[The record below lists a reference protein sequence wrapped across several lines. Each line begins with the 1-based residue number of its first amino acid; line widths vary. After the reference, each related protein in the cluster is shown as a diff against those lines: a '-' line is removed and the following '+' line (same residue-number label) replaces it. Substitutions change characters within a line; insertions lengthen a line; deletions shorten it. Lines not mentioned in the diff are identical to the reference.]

1 LACSGGWPAA
11 PDRRGRP
18 PHPPARPR
26 PPGAARP
33 GATVKQRDH
42 HLSGRHLDLAVYY
55 PRTFRGRRYL
65 APEWHPVPY
74 TRAVA
79 AAAVGELL
87 EAEPDCPGS
96 RRPFPAGTRL
106 QEIDLDAGT
115 ATVELSRS
123 ALPAAGAARR
133 WPLQAL
139 VHTLTQFPTV
149 RRVLVKVGGRAVAGP
164 LTRDPALPLAPIAL
178 SEPAAGTLVR
188 GDRLVVKGEAS
199 VFEGTVSLRLRDDRG
214 QVMAQGY
221 ATAAEGAPARGSS
234 RPPSPSPPRPPPT
247 PGRSRPSRSAPRTA
261 GSSTWSSSRSGSAAN
276 PAGDAGRRRPRS
288 PRGRPRPSGRPGR
301 RSG

>member
-1 LACSGGWPAA
+1 MRRLTAGLAAFGMLWGLAGCAGPPRQAA
-11 PDRRGRP
+11 P
-18 PHPPARPR
+18 PAGQAATA
-26 PPGAARP
+26 GAARP

-87 EAEPDCPGS
+87 GAEPDCPGS

-149 RRVLVKVGGRAVAGP
+149 RRVLVKVGGRAVSGP
-164 LTRDPALPLAPIAL
+164 LTRDPAIPLAPIAL
-178 SEPAAGTLVR
+178 AEPAAGALVK

-199 VFEGTVSLRLRDDRG
+199 VYEGTVSLRLRDDRG

-221 ATAAEGAPARGSS
+221 ATAAEDA
-234 RPPSPSPPRPPPT
+234 
-247 PGRSRPSRSAPRTA
+247 PGRGPF
-261 GSSTWSSSRSGSAAN
+261 SAALTFTP
-276 PAGDAGRRRPRS
+276 PAAPHAWTVEAFEVSAEDGRIVYSVHLPIWV
-288 PRGRPRPSGRPGR
+288 GR
-301 RSG
+301 

>member
-1 LACSGGWPAA
+1 MRRLTAGLAAFGMLWALAGCADPA
-11 PDRRGRP
+11 RE
-18 PHPPARPR
+18 PARPTGVR
-26 PPGAARP
+26 AATATTTAARP
-33 GATVKQRDH
+33 GAAVKQRGT
-42 HLSGRHLDLAVYY
+42 HLNGGQLNLAVYY
-55 PRTFRGRRYL
+55 LRTFNGRRYL

-79 AAAVGELL
+79 TAAVGELL
-87 EAEPDCPGS
+87 AGEPACPGS
-96 RRPFPAGTRL
+96 RRPFPAGARL
-106 QEIDLDAGT
+106 GGIDVDAGT

-123 ALPAAGAARR
+123 ALPAARAARR
-133 WPLQAL
+133 WSLQAL

-178 SEPAAGTLVR
+178 REPAAGTLVR

-221 ATAAEGAPARGSS
+221 ATAAEGAPGRGEFSGALTFT
-234 RPPSPSPPRPPPT
+234 PPATSHAWSVEAFEASAED
-247 PGRSRPSRSAPRTA
+247 GRILYLVKLPV
-261 GSSTWSSSRSGSAAN
+261 WV
-276 PAGDAGRRRPRS
+276 GR
-288 PRGRPRPSGRPGR
+288 
-301 RSG
+301 